1 MEQKIKNTLLLGCG
15 IGIIAFLNNQ
25 DKKFDEI
32 DEKLYHLTKNI
43 VIHDLEEVICEQDL
57 YIDTLLWE
65 VANLSWELNYYELKR
80 KNQRNW

>member
-1 MEQKIKNTLLLGCG
+1 MEQKIKNTLLLGCSVA
-15 IGIIAFLNNQ
+15 IIAFLNNQ
-25 DKKFDEI
+25 NKKFDEI

>member
-1 MEQKIKNTLLLGCG
+1 MNKRISIVLLGCS

-25 DKKFDEI
+25 NKKFDEI

>member
-1 MEQKIKNTLLLGCG
+1 MNKRIGVVLLGCSV
-15 IGIIAFLNNQ
+15 GIIAFLNNQ
-25 DKKFDEI
+25 NKKFDEI

-43 VIHDLEEVICEQDL
+43 ITHDLEEVICEQSL

-65 VANLSWELNYYELKR
+65 ISDLSWELDCCKLKH

>member
-1 MEQKIKNTLLLGCG
+1 MEQKIKNMLLLGCG

-25 DKKFDEI
+25 NKKFDEI

-43 VIHDLEEVICEQDL
+43 VIHDLEDVICEQSL

-65 VANLSWELNYYELKR
+65 VADLSWELDYYKLKR

>member
-1 MEQKIKNTLLLGCG
+1 MGQKIKNTVLLGCG

-25 DKKFDEI
+25 NKKFDEI

>member
-1 MEQKIKNTLLLGCG
+1 MNKRISIVLLGCSV
-15 IGIIAFLNNQ
+15 GIIAFLNNQ
-25 DKKFDEI
+25 NKKFDEI

-43 VIHDLEEVICEQDL
+43 VIHDLEDVICEQSL

-65 VANLSWELNYYELKR
+65 VADLSWELDYYKLKR

>member
-25 DKKFDEI
+25 NKKFDEI

>member
-1 MEQKIKNTLLLGCG
+1 MNKRIGVVLLGCSV
-15 IGIIAFLNNQ
+15 GIIAFLNNQ
-25 DKKFDEI
+25 NKKFDEI

>member
-25 DKKFDEI
+25 NKKFDEI
-32 DEKLYHLTKNI
+32 DEKLNHLTKNI
-43 VIHDLEEVICEQDL
+43 AIHDLEEVICEQSL

-65 VANLSWELNYYELKR
+65 IADLSWRLDKYKKKR
-80 KNQRNW
+80 RR